1 MSETVSNVRSL
12 VSQVSP
18 LITIDFRPFETA
30 VLDGLIRE
38 RLMAKLSGFFGL
50 LASLIAALGLY
61 GVMSYLVARRTNE
74 IGIRMALGAQ
84 RHDVLSL
91 VLRNCA
97 LLLAPGLV
105 LGAVLSAAVA
115 QAARAILFGLKPTD
129 PRVLVAAIVGLGLL
143 ALLACLLP
151 ARRATRIDPIVAL
164 RYE

>member
-1 MSETVSNVRSL
+1 
-12 VSQVSP
+12 
-18 LITIDFRPFETA
+18 
-30 VLDGLIRE
+30 
-38 RLMAKLSGFFGL
+38 MAKLSGFFGL

-97 LLLAPGLV
+97 FLLAPGLL

-115 QAARAILFGLKPTD
+115 QAARAMLFGLKPTD